1 MGPMNSASVH
11 CSRLIWSNSAA
22 GTKEKK
28 KKKKK
33 ERKCKA
39 KRKCEIQSNPKALNI
54 TFIQDSTNGR

>member
-1 MGPMNSASVH
+1 MNSASVH

-33 ERKCKA
+33 REKMQGKT
-39 KRKCEIQSNPKALNI
+39 QM
-54 TFIQDSTNGR
+54 

>member
-28 KKKKK
+28 EKK
-33 ERKCKA
+33 RKCKA